1 MPKNKEYKYNAK
13 IVSVYDGDTLTVDID
28 LGFDIVMKNQK
39 IRIVNINTPEIRTRN
54 LLEKAAGEFVQ
65 YYVSVMLPKNKE
77 VILISKDFKGK
88 FGRILG
94 DIEIKDGLLSEHLIA
109 KKMAVKYQGDKKLP
123 FSDSFLSEII
133 SLP

>member
-1 MPKNKEYKYNAK
+1 MSKNKEYRYNAK

-94 DIEIKDGLLSEHLIA
+94 DIEIKDGLLSEPLIA
-109 KKMAVKYQGDKKLP
+109 EKMAVKYQGDKKLP